1 MSTPLAPPARQP
13 VRHADFA
20 TWQPPEEEGDDQP
33 ILGDDPRAAAHRE
46 ALPMHRAIDP
56 LASPAGATEYAE
68 IFVSVGRRDGVRSA
82 DIQQLLVEH
91 IGLDKDDVKRIRVR
105 ERNAFIS
112 VRKSEA
118 QRAIDGIT
126 KASWGNRPLTAE
138 IARERP
144 TNGSGEADGENA
156 SDS

>member
-1 MSTPLAPPARQP
+1 VAPARAP

-33 ILGDDPRAAAHRE
+33 ILGDSPAAGGRE
-46 ALPMHRAIDP
+46 PVPPMHRATDP
-56 LASPAGATEYAE
+56 SGASATDYAE
-68 IFVSVGRRDGVRSA
+68 IFVSIGRRDGVRSA
-82 DIQQLLVEH
+82 DIQELLVDH
-91 IGLDKDDVKRIRVR
+91 IGIDKDDVKRIRVR

-118 QRAIDGIT
+118 QRAIDGIS

-144 TNGSGEADGENA
+144 GAGEADGE
-156 SDS
+156 SVTES

>member
-1 MSTPLAPPARQP
+1 
-13 VRHADFA
+13 
-20 TWQPPEEEGDDQP
+20 
-33 ILGDDPRAAAHRE
+33 
-46 ALPMHRAIDP
+46 MHRTAEP
-56 LASPAGATEYAE
+56 SGSAAGSADYAE

-82 DIQQLLVEH
+82 DLQQLLVDH
-91 IGLDKDDVKRIRVR
+91 IGIDKDDVKRIRVR

-112 VRKSEA
+112 VRKAEA
-118 QRAIDGIT
+118 QRAIEGIS

-144 TNGSGEADGENA
+144 TNGSGDPDGDNA

>member
-1 MSTPLAPPARQP
+1 

-20 TWQPPEEEGDDQP
+20 TWQPPVEEGDDQP
-33 ILGDDPRAAAHRE
+33 ILGDAPTASPRESASPVQRTAEAQPQAAA
-46 ALPMHRAIDP
+46 APSD
-56 LASPAGATEYAE
+56 YAE
-68 IFVSVGRRDGVRSA
+68 IFVSIGRRDGVRSA
-82 DIQQLLVEH
+82 DIQELLVDH

-118 QRAIDGIT
+118 QRAIEGIS
-126 KASWGNRPLTAE
+126 KASWGNRSLTAE

-144 TNGSGEADGENA
+144 GSGNGD
-156 SDS
+156 SDNDNVTES